1 MFSTHGRCNVA
12 VGFVVCSVNV
22 CNTVIPMKMFPH
34 TFAPFFHLHGS
45 DVALKDNALGT
56 VAEASP
62 RQDRAIRKKPVIV
75 DVEKAVAVMLFTSS
89 VKNKTIRDQFRV
101 AVINA
106 LPADQ
111 IDWDSINWVQL
122 CPFRSVR
129 R

>member
-1 MFSTHGRCNVA
+1 
-12 VGFVVCSVNV
+12 
-22 CNTVIPMKMFPH
+22 MKMFPH
-34 TFAPFFHLHGS
+34 TFAPFFHPHGS

-56 VAEASP
+56 VGDASP

-89 VKNKTIRDQFRV
+89 VKNETIRDQFRV
-101 AVINA
+101 AVMNA